1 MHHRGRSSNMYL
13 EAQYGD
19 VIVEVSSELT
29 ARIET
34 AVTAG
39 VAREQIIIDPGLG
52 FAKRPEH
59 TYAALAGLTGLAALD
74 RPILVGASRKSFLR
88 EAIGDKP
95 AAERLWASAA
105 AVTAAV
111 LNGAH
116 IVRVHDVSEMVD
128 VVRTAD
134 RILDASIRREGP

>member
-1 MHHRGRSSNMYL
+1 M
-13 EAQYGD
+13 AGD
-19 VIVEVSSELT
+19 VAAELS
-29 ARIET
+29 ARIE
-34 AVTAG
+34 AALAAG
-39 VAREQIIIDPGLG
+39 VARDRIVIDPGLG

-59 TYAALAGLTGLAALD
+59 TYGALANLDRLAALD

-95 AAERLWASAA
+95 AAERLWATAA
-105 AVTAAV
+105 VVTAAV

-116 IVRVHDVSEMVD
+116 IVRVHDVEEMID

-134 RILDASIRREGP
+134 RIRAGTV

>member
-1 MHHRGRSSNMYL
+1 M
-13 EAQYGD
+13 
-19 VIVEVSSELT
+19 
-29 ARIET
+29 
-34 AVTAG
+34 
-39 VAREQIIIDPGLG
+39 ARERIIIDPGLG

-59 TYAALAGLTGLAALD
+59 AALAGLTRLAALD

-88 EAIGDKP
+88 EAVGDKP
-95 AAERLWASAA
+95 AAGRLWASAA

-116 IVRVHDVSEMVD
+116 RPLVADVPEMVD

-134 RILDASIRREGP
+134 GILDASTRREAPYDWEFTASARRAGR